1 VSVVPCAPDQVGF
14 FHAAQAIAI
23 KSTCIRKRD
32 GRTTCDTHYYLTS
45 LTPAE
50 ADPPKLARLI
60 RSHWMIENG
69 NHYRRDATWDEDGCR
84 ARKGHT
90 TANLALLRGALLGG
104 LLRDGSINLRALL
117 QAHAAR
123 PNVALRLL
131 LSRDFTA

>member
-1 VSVVPCAPDQVGF
+1 MTVAPCTPDQVGF
-14 FHAAQAIAI
+14 FHASQAIAI
-23 KSTCIRKRD
+23 TCTCIHKRD
-32 GRTTCDTHYYLTS
+32 GRTTRDTHYYLTS

-50 ADPPKLARLI
+50 ADPPRLARLI

-84 ARKGHT
+84 ARKGNT
-90 TANLALLRGALLGG
+90 TANLALLREALLGG
-104 LLRDGSINLRALL
+104 LLRDGSINLRATL

>member
-1 VSVVPCAPDQVGF
+1 VTAVPCTPDQVGF
-14 FHAAQAIAI
+14 FHAAQAVAIACT
-23 KSTCIRKRD
+23 SIRKRD
-32 GRTTCDTHYYLTS
+32 GRTTSETHYYLTS

-60 RSHWMIENG
+60 RKHWMIENG

-104 LLRDGSINLRALL
+104 LLRDGSINLRATL

-123 PNVALRLL
+123 PNVALKLL